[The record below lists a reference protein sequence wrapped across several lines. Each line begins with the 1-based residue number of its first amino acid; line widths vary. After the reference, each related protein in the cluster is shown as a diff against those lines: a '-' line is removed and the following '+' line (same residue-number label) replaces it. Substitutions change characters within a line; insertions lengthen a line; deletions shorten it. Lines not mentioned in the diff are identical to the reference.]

1 MKSREDL
8 ILDFMLAMSPQVA
21 EFVLNN
27 EHVEPIPLC
36 HELALLAA
44 ALVNAYQETT

>member
-21 EFVLNN
+21 KVVLNN
-27 EHVEPIPLC
+27 QHIEPISTC
-36 HELALLAA
+36 NELALLAS
-44 ALVNAYQETT
+44 ALVDAYQEKT